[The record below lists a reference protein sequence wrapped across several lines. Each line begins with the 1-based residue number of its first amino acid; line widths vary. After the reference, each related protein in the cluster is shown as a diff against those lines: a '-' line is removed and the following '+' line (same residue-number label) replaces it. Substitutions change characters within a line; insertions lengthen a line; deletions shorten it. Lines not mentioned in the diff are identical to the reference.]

1 MSSSAA
7 PSAGEGNGLVPRMPP
22 PRAVKPGQKFS
33 PATVAVFAVFAV
45 LGAALGY
52 FGMRLGIGMLA
63 PGAPLGHKLVVL
75 LAMPAIWLF
84 VLGWHELGHLVGGW
98 LTGGRF
104 LLFAVGPFMVR
115 RTPAGLRFQWNRQVN
130 LAGGMAACLP
140 LEPGQLTPRRAA
152 VMILGGPLAS
162 LLLVAGALGL
172 DALLAGGERG
182 SWRVSSQHVAVATAG
197 LSFAI
202 FLVTAL
208 PGTAGGFKSDG
219 KRVFDLLRGGPR
231 SDQETAVMAMVTA
244 GLAGVRPADHDPALV
259 QRAVSLGDGSLFD
272 LYGHLTAFAWAA
284 DRGEWRA
291 AQQHLDRVVAGEA
304 QLVPYLQDVARC
316 DYAWLLAVASKD
328 VAAAR
333 AWLDSAGKID
343 FEPATRL
350 RAEAAVLL
358 AEGRRAEAANQA
370 KAGLLALRHR
380 TMSPVENPFLRETLE
395 SILSRAEA

>member
-1 MSSSAA
+1 
-7 PSAGEGNGLVPRMPP
+7 
-22 PRAVKPGQKFS
+22 
-33 PATVAVFAVFAV
+33 
-45 LGAALGY
+45 
-52 FGMRLGIGMLA
+52 
-63 PGAPLGHKLVVL
+63 
-75 LAMPAIWLF
+75 
-84 VLGWHELGHLVGGW
+84 
-98 LTGGRF
+98 
-104 LLFAVGPFMVR
+104 
-115 RTPAGLRFQWNRQVN
+115 
-130 LAGGMAACLP
+130 
-140 LEPGQLTPRRAA
+140 
-152 VMILGGPLAS
+152 
-162 LLLVAGALGL
+162 
-172 DALLAGGERG
+172 
-182 SWRVSSQHVAVATAG
+182 
-197 LSFAI
+197 
-202 FLVTAL
+202 
-208 PGTAGGFKSDG
+208 
-219 KRVFDLLRGGPR
+219 
-231 SDQETAVMAMVTA
+231 MAMVTA

-316 DYAWLLAVASKD
+316 DYAWLLAIASKD